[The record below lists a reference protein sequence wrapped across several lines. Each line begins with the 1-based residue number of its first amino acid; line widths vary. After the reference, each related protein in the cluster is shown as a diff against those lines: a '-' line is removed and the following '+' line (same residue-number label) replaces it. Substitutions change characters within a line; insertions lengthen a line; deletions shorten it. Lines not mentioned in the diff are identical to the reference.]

1 MEFDPDTL
9 QITLDVNQS
18 LQVDALYE
26 ITVILTDR
34 SEFNPDNT
42 NEYNSYTMIIDVTP
56 NLEPYFETWEGIIHL
71 KEDSGKQSYLLP
83 EIQDPEGYEVQI
95 DFGFGNTAPFTV
107 WDQSTNQL
115 IFYLNDESAVVGEY
129 MIAVSLKD

>member
-1 MEFDPDTL
+1 MVNSGSLEQNVEFDPDTL

-56 NLEPYFETWEGIIHL
+56 NLEPYFETW
-71 KEDSGKQSYLLP
+71 
-83 EIQDPEGYEVQI
+83 
-95 DFGFGNTAPFTV
+95 
-107 WDQSTNQL
+107 
-115 IFYLNDESAVVGEY
+115 
-129 MIAVSLKD
+129 

>member
-1 MEFDPDTL
+1 MEQNAVFDPDTL
-9 QITLDVNQS
+9 EITLDVNQN

-56 NLEPYFETWEGIIHL
+56 NLEPYFETW
-71 KEDSGKQSYLLP
+71 
-83 EIQDPEGYEVQI
+83 
-95 DFGFGNTAPFTV
+95 
-107 WDQSTNQL
+107 
-115 IFYLNDESAVVGEY
+115 
-129 MIAVSLKD
+129 

>member
-1 MEFDPDTL
+1 MVNSGSLEQNVEFDPDTL

-26 ITVILTDR
+26 ITIILTDR

-56 NLEPYFETWEGIIHL
+56 NLEPYFETW
-71 KEDSGKQSYLLP
+71 
-83 EIQDPEGYEVQI
+83 
-95 DFGFGNTAPFTV
+95 
-107 WDQSTNQL
+107 
-115 IFYLNDESAVVGEY
+115 
-129 MIAVSLKD
+129 

>member
-34 SEFNPDNT
+34 SEFIPDNT

-56 NLEPYFETWEGIIHL
+56 NLEPYFETW
-71 KEDSGKQSYLLP
+71 
-83 EIQDPEGYEVQI
+83 
-95 DFGFGNTAPFTV
+95 
-107 WDQSTNQL
+107 
-115 IFYLNDESAVVGEY
+115 
-129 MIAVSLKD
+129 